1 MWNRV
6 TNVLDQALDRTVNA
20 AVNFLPG
27 LLALVIILLFAI
39 VIGYI
44 LRAMIR
50 RSLDSVHFDRRVVE
64 WGFARVT
71 EWTPGQRPSQ
81 LVARAVF
88 WTSIGIGLLV
98 GVSALNAQIT
108 SLMVVRLVDYLPN
121 VAAAIVVMVV
131 GVILARFIARSVLI
145 SAVNMQLQSARLLS
159 IGVKWLVMVLAG
171 AMALGHLGIGG
182 QIVQV
187 SFGILFGGIVL
198 ALALAV
204 GLGSKDMVSRSWERQ
219 TDRDREVEE
228 TFHHL

>member
-39 VIGYI
+39 AIGYV
-44 LRAMIR
+44 LRSMIR

-71 EWTPGQRPSQ
+71 EWAPGHRPSQ
-81 LVARAVF
+81 LVARVAYWSVV
-88 WTSIGIGLLV
+88 GVGLLV
-98 GVSALNAQIT
+98 GVSALDARIT

-131 GVILARFIARSVLI
+131 GVILAR
-145 SAVNMQLQSARLLS
+145 
-159 IGVKWLVMVLAG
+159 
-171 AMALGHLGIGG
+171 
-182 QIVQV
+182 
-187 SFGILFGGIVL
+187 
-198 ALALAV
+198 
-204 GLGSKDMVSRSWERQ
+204 
-219 TDRDREVEE
+219 
-228 TFHHL
+228 